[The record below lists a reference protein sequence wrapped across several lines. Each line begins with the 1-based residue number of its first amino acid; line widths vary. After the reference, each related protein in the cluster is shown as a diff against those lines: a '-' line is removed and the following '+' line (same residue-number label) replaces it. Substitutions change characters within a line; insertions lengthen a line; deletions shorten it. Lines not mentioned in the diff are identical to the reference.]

1 MEQKMHPNDRIGRQI
16 KLQNLHVFMTVAET
30 GSMSGAA
37 KRLNTVQPAVSR
49 SVAELERAFG
59 VRLLD
64 RHRQGITPTEYGRAL
79 LDCSTAAFDDLHRGV
94 REIET
99 LADPDAGEVRI
110 GCSPPLAANYVPTI
124 VDRISRRKPRVVME
138 LVIGYTDALHR
149 ELRERK
155 IDLWIARAF
164 GDVRDARLNY
174 ESLFDDPCVVVAG
187 SRSPWSRRRKIALAD
202 LAGEQWTLPPLG
214 SMIGSHVAEASC
226 ERPRVSPRGSNHAL
240 TRSEIQAARD
250 WALPHDD
257 DGLRPAVSGSES
269 GIQGSSN
276 RIASP
281 GCAGLH
287 RDSQAS
293 CTQSNRT
300 AFHSAG
306 SRGGQT
312 IGRSN
317 HLGERSF
324 CAQGGTIADDSS
336 VSIFVTDMSK
346 KRRWTR
352 PGPNSSVTIS
362 RRATVGVADLG
373 GGALI
378 EVVVTALKG

>member
-124 VDRISRRKPRVVME
+124 VDSISRRKPRVVME

-164 GDVRDARLNY
+164 GGVRDARLNY
-174 ESLFDDPCVVVAG
+174 EHLFDDPCVVVAS
-187 SRSPWSRRRKIALAD
+187 SRNPWTRRRKMALAD

-214 SMIGSHVAEASC
+214 SMIGAHVAEAFRASGL
-226 ERPRVSPRGSNHAL
+226 EFPRAALITLSPEARFKLLATGRFLTMMTASAL
-240 TRSEIQAARD
+240 RFPVQSQEFK
-250 WALPHDD
+250 ALPIE
-257 DGLRPAVSGSES
+257 LPVPAVPVCIVTLRHRVLNPTAHLF
-269 GIQGSSN
+269 IQ
-276 RIASP
+276 
-281 GCAGLH
+281 
-287 RDSQAS
+287 QA
-293 CTQSNRT
+293 RVV
-300 AFHSAG
+300 AK
-306 SRGGQT
+306 
-312 IGRSN
+312 
-317 HLGERSF
+317 LL
-324 CAQGGTIADDSS
+324 
-336 VSIFVTDMSK
+336 
-346 KRRWTR
+346 
-352 PGPNSSVTIS
+352 
-362 RRATVGVADLG
+362 VGAM
-373 GGALI
+373 
-378 EVVVTALKG
+378 T